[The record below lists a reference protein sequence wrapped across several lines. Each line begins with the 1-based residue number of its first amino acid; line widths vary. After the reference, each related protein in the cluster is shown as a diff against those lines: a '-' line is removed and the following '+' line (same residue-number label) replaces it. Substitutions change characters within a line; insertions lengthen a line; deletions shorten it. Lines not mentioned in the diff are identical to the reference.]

1 MNLSSEAIELLLM
14 QTEDDRGGLL
24 RYIDKIERGRKAD
37 LTLLKEVKTLT
48 SLIDI
53 PNEILLEKFRKGLKR
68 KKETVIYCQET
79 TIKKSDNKTQNSN
92 YKNKKITNK
101 GSNVEKENL
110 PQGQLQEQVQ
120 ETEAHKTGKVAK
132 VIEVVRGKDARK
144 ALRGFDCEH
153 CRQFYEGF
161 VKQYGEER
169 AAQMKQE
176 CSRHRSRFTPPKT
189 PEGYWDLSMQ
199 SPWNDDNN

>member
-24 RYIDKIERGRKAD
+24 RYIDKIERGRKTD

-92 YKNKKITNK
+92 YKIGDYYLNR
-101 GSNVEKENL
+101 
-110 PQGQLQEQVQ
+110 
-120 ETEAHKTGKVAK
+120 AK
-132 VIEVVRGKDARK
+132 
-144 ALRGFDCEH
+144 
-153 CRQFYEGF
+153 
-161 VKQYGEER
+161 
-169 AAQMKQE
+169 
-176 CSRHRSRFTPPKT
+176 
-189 PEGYWDLSMQ
+189 
-199 SPWNDDNN
+199 